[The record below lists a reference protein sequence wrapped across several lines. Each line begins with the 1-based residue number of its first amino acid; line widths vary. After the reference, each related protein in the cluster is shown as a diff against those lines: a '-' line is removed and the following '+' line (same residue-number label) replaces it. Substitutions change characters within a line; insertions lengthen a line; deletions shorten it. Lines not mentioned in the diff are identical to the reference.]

1 MTDFGNTGN
10 GGNGGSPGFEW
21 EWDGEECLVNGV
33 GIGLLDGVEVCGQ
46 SLKERRLDQSMLW
59 CVRCN
64 GLD

>member
-1 MTDFGNTGN
+1 MGVR
-10 GGNGGSPGFEW
+10 W
-21 EWDGEECLVNGV
+21 VECLVNGV